1 MLQTWRI
8 IRALLAVL
16 PAWMKSRLFKWAASF
31 SVRRGS
37 QLYPHIYRLPF
48 NLLLKISQ
56 NINEA
61 RALRFVE
68 SLEGVHA
75 PRLVG
80 HAPTGDDKHYTT
92 YTLMTWVD
100 GDCASHIW
108 DTLTPADKTRI
119 VHELRTQ
126 VARMRKHTIGDL
138 HGICAASGGI
148 ISDPRIP
155 WLREEP
161 EVIESSPQFFK
172 HVWLGLDISWNV
184 DTIRPAIQPLIER
197 EDIPVVFCHGDILP
211 KNIILPGGLEKWRA
225 GSESA
230 VLIDWEYA
238 GWMPLP
244 WEALKATW
252 LITERDEDEWYTL
265 MKEVFVEEEVELET
279 DWLWRS
285 KSRIVIL

>member
-1 MLQTWRI
+1 
-8 IRALLAVL
+8 
-16 PAWMKSRLFKWAASF
+16 
-31 SVRRGS
+31 
-37 QLYPHIYRLPF
+37 
-48 NLLLKISQ
+48 
-56 NINEA
+56 
-61 RALRFVE
+61 
-68 SLEGVHA
+68 
-75 PRLVG
+75 
-80 HAPTGDDKHYTT
+80 
-92 YTLMTWVD
+92 MTWID
-100 GDCASHIW
+100 GDCVSDIW

-126 VARMRKHTIGDL
+126 IARLRKHTIGD
-138 HGICAASGGI
+138 HHAISAASGAT

-155 WLREEP
+155 WLREQP

-172 HVWLGLDISWNV
+172 HVWLGLDISWNA

-197 EDIPVVFCHGDILP
+197 EDIPVVFCHGDVLP
-211 KNIILPGGLEKWRA
+211 KNLILPGGLEKWRA
-225 GSESA
+225 GSESV

-252 LITERDEDEWYTL
+252 LVVDRDEDEWYAL
-265 MKEVFVEEEVELET
+265 MKEVFVDEEAELEA